1 MAIIIANLILTINF
15 ENYVGTN
22 HYYITLLKITK
33 EVLPHTL
40 TKQYIFCK
48 MTYLLRK
55 LRYLQE
61 NKYMKT
67 ELHIYNLI
75 TITLNMKSL
84 ICSLKKII
92 WSVVPDKFMYYVY
105 VDYKCNSHH
114 SIFEIIFS
122 IKSYNI
128 FFSIFIKI

>member
-1 MAIIIANLILTINF
+1 MAIIITNLILTINF
-15 ENYVGTN
+15 ENYVSTR

-67 ELHIYNLI
+67 ELHIYHLI

-84 ICSLKKII
+84 ICGLKKII
-92 WSVVPDKFMYYVY
+92 WLVVPDKFMYYVY

-128 FFSIFIKI
+128 FFQYL